1 MTIRSLIGILLIAL
15 SGCTSIKE
23 LVPNPGIVPVEGQ
36 LRELKNKDE
45 NFKLKKDDRYI
56 VNFPKPESENFYLV
70 LIGKNKP
77 KLHTYLKNFID
88 AEAESLLTRSF
99 GFKEGSAQIIQ
110 DETAQND
117 SIMLYPIDSS
127 SASYSWIIDTVRED
141 VELGLRYRYVRQW
154 RYAYENER
162 ARIDTIWKA
171 SIQERTQ
178 YAAITPEYQTDSL
191 DAATLIN
198 LFTPT
203 YRNLLGVQKDV
214 KKLAQIFPP
223 EVKKSGDSTYT
234 EYLQF
239 SVQVDDELLFQKNFL
254 DALTVLKTEKET
266 RGSIAAFLRAAPE
279 FIKYFSESK
288 QAPQQVVEKI
298 RKILSNRLEEVLPFY
313 EAALKKSDVGS
324 DQSFAELA
332 NSEKL

>member
-1 MTIRSLIGILLIAL
+1 M
-15 SGCTSIKE
+15 
-23 LVPNPGIVPVEGQ
+23 VPVEGQ

-254 DALTVLKTEKET
+254 DALTGTEDRKRDT
-266 RGSIAAFLRAAPE
+266 GQYCCISSGSA
-279 FIKYFSESK
+279 
-288 QAPQQVVEKI
+288 
-298 RKILSNRLEEVLPFY
+298 
-313 EAALKKSDVGS
+313 
-324 DQSFAELA
+324 
-332 NSEKL
+332 